1 MPKDCYSQRSKVLPE
16 SDLLFN
22 YFLENEL
29 LVHPG
34 HPESVTKLLKE
45 LDVNKSMGPDGVHP
59 KLLKY
64 LSQDQSFVDA
74 IVLLFRACITE
85 RCIPEVWKTA
95 IVVALHKKGSV
106 HNPNEYRPVSLTCI
120 LCKVYEKLVR
130 DYILEGIEKA
140 ISSKQHGFTRV
151 DRVYLTCWR
160 L

>member
-1 MPKDCYSQRSKVLPE
+1 MPE
-16 SDLLFN
+16 SDFLFN

-29 LVHPG
+29 LV

-59 KLLKY
+59 KLIKY

-130 DYILEGIEKA
+130 EYIL
-140 ISSKQHGFTRV
+140 
-151 DRVYLTCWR
+151 
-160 L
+160 

>member
-1 MPKDCYSQRSKVLPE
+1 MVISQILMH
-16 SDLLFN
+16 LL
-22 YFLENEL
+22 
-29 LVHPG
+29 
-34 HPESVTKLLKE
+34 
-45 LDVNKSMGPDGVHP
+45 
-59 KLLKY
+59 Y

-130 DYILEGIEKA
+130 ELHLNVLKQRKILE
-140 ISSKQHGFTRV
+140 F
-151 DRVYLTCWR
+151 
-160 L
+160 